1 VEAYYAGVPLV
12 LVTADRPLSHRGTG
26 SPQAIEQLDLFG
38 TYAPTVF
45 DGATADD
52 HLSLAEWHLQ
62 QPIHVNVCFDEPL
75 IEAVNEI
82 RAMTVEVLARERAAA
97 LPGAA
102 FPPSGL
108 PALRPRAHAADW
120 PKAQKGKNARRRDRL

>member
-1 VEAYYAGVPLV
+1 MSNPSPSLTPIIARLEALLEYAR
-12 LVTADRPLSHRGTG
+12 RP
-26 SPQAIEQLDLFG
+26 DLG
-38 TYAPTVF
+38 PG
-45 DGATADD
+45 D
-52 HLSLAEWHLQ
+52 L
-62 QPIHVNVCFDEPL
+62 DEPL